1 MSVKIITDTA
11 ADFTPAEA
19 QALGVSMAPMKV
31 MFGEEEYT
39 ASFGLTGDEFYQK
52 LAAAKDLPTT
62 SQPSVTRF
70 EELFA
75 ACPEDE
81 LVVILVAS
89 ALSGTF
95 QSAAIAAQALPEKN
109 IYLVDSA
116 SATLGQRIL
125 VERAVQLRDMGLTGS
140 QIAKTL
146 EHEKKDIVLIAVI
159 DTLKYL
165 HKGGRLSKT
174 AAIAGG
180 LLGVKPVV
188 TLRNGAIEVLGK
200 ERGTARALKFLH
212 TTAEGLGLLDMSR
225 PSSLAYTGCDPSVLE
240 PLIAE
245 LGKDF
250 ISDNTVTDHIGPT
263 IGVHVGPGAFGI
275 AYFRKK

>member
-1 MSVKIITDTA
+1 MSVKIITDTS
-11 ADFTPAEA
+11 ADLNPAEA
-19 QALGVSMAPMKV
+19 KALGVGTAPMKV

-39 ASFGLTGDEFYQK
+39 ASFGLTGNEFYQK
-52 LAAAKDLPTT
+52 LETAADLPTT
-62 SQPSVTRF
+62 SQPSVARF

-75 ACPEDE
+75 SCPEDDI
-81 LVVILVAS
+81 VVILIAS
-89 ALSGTF
+89 ALSGTV
-95 QSAAIAAQALPEKN
+95 QSATIAAQSFPKKN
-109 IYLVDSA
+109 IYIIDSG

-125 VERAVQLRDMGLTGS
+125 VERAVQLRDMGLTGD
-140 QIAKTL
+140 QIAKSL
-146 EHEKKDIVLIAVI
+146 EYEKNEIVLLAVI

-180 LLGVKPVV
+180 LLGIKPVI
-188 TLRNGAIEVLGK
+188 TLKDGVIEVLGK
-200 ERGTARALKFLH
+200 ERGTARALRFLH
-212 TTAEGLGLLDMSR
+212 TTAEGFGKPDMSR

-250 ISDNTVTDHIGPT
+250 ISDNAVTDHIGPT
-263 IGVHVGPGAFGI
+263 IGVHVGPGAIGI
-275 AYFRKK
+275 AYFRKN